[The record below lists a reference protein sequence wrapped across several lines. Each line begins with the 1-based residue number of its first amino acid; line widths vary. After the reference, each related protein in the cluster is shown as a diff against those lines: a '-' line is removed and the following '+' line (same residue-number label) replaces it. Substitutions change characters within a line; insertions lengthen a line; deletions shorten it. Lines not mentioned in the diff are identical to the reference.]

1 MHYAV
6 LNIIGRQTLR
16 YKRLTQ
22 ILPAL
27 AMVMGGTA
35 ALAATAGE
43 VIAARQAH
51 YKDLGKSFKAINDQL
66 KAATPDLAVI
76 KAEAAVV
83 TRLGQQQNK
92 ENWFPAGTQSGQ
104 GLQTAAK
111 AVIWQNFADFGTKRT
126 AFAKAS
132 SAYAAIAAKGDI
144 EAIKAATANVG
155 GTCKGCHETY
165 RDQDKS

>member
-1 MHYAV
+1 M
-6 LNIIGRQTLR
+6 R

-27 AMVMGGTA
+27 ATVLVGTA
-35 ALAATAGE
+35 AIAATASD

-51 YKDLGKSFKAINDQL
+51 YKDIGRAFKTINDQL
-66 KAATPDLAVI
+66 KTASPDLAVI
-76 KAEAAVV
+76 QANAAIV

-111 AVIWQNFADFGTKRT
+111 PAIWQNPADFTAKR
-126 AFAKAS
+126 ADFAKAS
-132 SAYAAIAAKGDI
+132 ATYAAIAAKGDL
-144 EAIKAATANVG
+144 EAIRTATANVG
-155 GTCKGCHETY
+155 KTCKGCHETY